1 MISEEKIIIR
11 PVTKNDKKIIILT
24 VSKIFHFD
32 VKSLEL
38 IWEWLFVNNPY
49 IEGNYSDGWV
59 MVKNDEIIGSI
70 SFFPQLFNFN
80 GNNNLL
86 KFGSFFFISKEFRQ
100 PLNTFSFLNR
110 FIKENNDYL
119 FVGNTPIN
127 GITDLFKPFGS
138 YTIKDYNNK
147 NCYYLIRSD
156 KVLIEWCNE
165 KKFHNIGKSIIR
177 IFIPFIKIVDII
189 RNKYFLTNKTYQF
202 SKCNQIND
210 EFDILWEKLKN
221 SYNILGVRNKKYLI
235 WRYLKHPLGNIFLFS
250 IRKNGLLV
258 GYLAYSIR
266 KRKNS
271 DLMIFE
277 VLDIFCDHK
286 NGQLVNS
293 ISHWIIQ
300 KAKKTKSDI
309 IKVSFLPKN
318 LRDELLKCGFINSST
333 PNLDFIIFKNN
344 SRHSDDYYCNENKW
358 YLSSSDGDY
367 TLGL

>member
-1 MISEEKIIIR
+1 MSEKIIIR
-11 PVTKNDKKIIILT
+11 PATKNDKKIIILS
-24 VSKIFHFD
+24 VSKIFRFE
-32 VKSLEL
+32 VKPLEL

-49 IEGNYSDGWV
+49 IEGDYSDGWV
-59 MVKNDEIIGSI
+59 MEKNNKIIGSI
-70 SFFPQLFNFN
+70 SFFPQLFNLN
-80 GNNNLL
+80 GKNKLL
-86 KFGSFFFISKEFRQ
+86 VFGSFLFISKEFRQ
-100 PLNTFSFLNR
+100 PLNTYSFLNR

-165 KKFHNIGKSIIR
+165 KKFSNIGKSIIR

-189 RNKYFLTNKTYQF
+189 RNKYLLTNKTYQF
-202 SKCNQIND
+202 SKCNHINE

-277 VLDIFCDHK
+277 VLDIFCDHT
-286 NGQLVNS
+286 NSQLVKS
-293 ISHWIIQ
+293 ISYWIIQ

-309 IKVSFLPKN
+309 IKVSFMPKK

-344 SRHSDDYYCNENKW
+344 SHYLDNYYCNENKW